1 MILSTAS
8 TIIRPQTLFAPR
20 ATARWRFDSTIPLGR
35 AKRVSEDN
43 EYYIRKRGPGEHSLT
58 RKGASRATALF
69 RTEEAAIKRAKELS
83 PGRKPHI
90 EREVKAVKGKPPQF
104 RTGK

>member
-1 MILSTAS
+1 MA
-8 TIIRPQTLFAPR
+8 
-20 ATARWRFDSTIPLGR
+20 
-35 AKRVSEDN
+35 EDN

-69 RTEEAAIKRAKELS
+69 RTEEAAIKRAKELA

-90 EREVKAVKGKPPQF
+90 EREVKTVKGKPPQF